1 MSRCL
6 YQRLRV
12 VVAWLCQKLYRVEV
26 EGADNIPRAGGCV
39 LAANHDSSID
49 PALVA
54 LTTERPIRFIARAE
68 LWQPGLRRL
77 LDALGAIPVR
87 RGEGDHRAMRRARR
101 LLEAGELVAI
111 FPQGTVLR
119 FKNRRYR
126 RGAARVA
133 LTSGVPLVPVRLLG
147 TAAAFSIVPPRIGL
161 PKLRVVVGEPISVE
175 RQEPSREAATRL
187 TELLESAIAALAPSQ
202 TSADGGRR

>member
-1 MSRCL
+1 MSRPF
-6 YQRLRV
+6 YRLVRR
-12 VVAWLCQKLYRVEV
+12 VVAWLCRRLYRLEV
-26 EGADNIPRAGGCV
+26 EGADNIPAGGCL

-49 PALVA
+49 PAIVA
-54 LTTERPIRFIARAE
+54 LTTNRPVRFIARAE
-68 LWQPGLRRL
+68 LWKPGLRRL

-119 FKNRRYR
+119 FKNRRFR

-133 LTSGVPLVPVRLLG
+133 LTTGAPLVPVRLFG
-147 TAAAFSIVPPRIGL
+147 TAAAFSILPPRLGF
-161 PKLRVVVGEPISVE
+161 PKLRVVVGEPIPVD
-175 RQEPSREAATRL
+175 RQEPTREAATRL
-187 TELLESAIAALAPSQ
+187 TEHLESAIVSLGPGTPSAA
-202 TSADGGRR
+202 DR

>member
-1 MSRCL
+1 MSRRL
-6 YQRLRV
+6 YRLLRA
-12 VVAWLCQKLYRVEV
+12 VVAWVCERIYRVEV
-26 EGADNIPRAGGCV
+26 EGAANIPPSGGCV

-54 LTTERPIRFIARAE
+54 LTTERPIRFMARAE

-77 LDALGAIPVR
+77 LDALGAIPVK
-87 RGEGDHRAMRRARR
+87 RGEGDRGALRRARR

-119 FKNRRYR
+119 FRNRRYR

-133 LTSGVPLVPVRLLG
+133 LTTGAPLVPVRLFG
-147 TAAAFSIVPPRIGL
+147 TAAAFSLVPPRLGF
-161 PKLRVVVGEPISVE
+161 PKLRVVVGEPIPVARE
-175 RQEPSREAATRL
+175 EPTREAATRL
-187 TELLESAIAALAPSQ
+187 TAELESAIDALAPS
-202 TSADGGRR
+202 APEPNG

>member
-1 MSRCL
+1 MSRRL
-6 YQRLRV
+6 YHRLRV
-12 VVAWLCQKLYRVEV
+12 VVAWLCRRLYRVEV
-26 EGADNIPRAGGCV
+26 EGAGNIPPAGGCV

-49 PALVA
+49 PALLA
-54 LTTERPIRFIARAE
+54 LTTQRPIRFIARAE

-87 RGEGDHRAMRRARR
+87 RGEGDNTAMRRARR

-119 FKNRRYR
+119 FRNRRFR

-133 LTSGVPLVPVRLLG
+133 LTTGAPLVPVRLFG
-147 TAAAFSIVPPRIGL
+147 TAAAFSILPPRIGF
-161 PKLRVVVGEPISVE
+161 PKLRVVVGEPLPVE
-175 RQEPSREAATRL
+175 RQEPTREAATEL
-187 TELLESAIAALAPSQ
+187 TAELESAIAALAPGP
-202 TSADGGRR
+202 TAPEDA